1 VEILVRTTTVKSGC
15 KVYFTV
21 KHALRK
27 RHFTTIMNSAVSP
40 TTLRLSKQRLYR
52 RLMFGF
58 IAVGVVVGLVFRFLG
73 YPLVGELIY
82 WIGIIGFLAVWRG
95 TSLTLFDE
103 RDRAL
108 EQQAS
113 QITLSVFAIVLVLG
127 ASAARVIP
135 RISTYTVPTEF
146 VGALYGYVAL
156 FVVFGVSYLW
166 VQYRP

>member
-1 VEILVRTTTVKSGC
+1 
-15 KVYFTV
+15 
-21 KHALRK
+21 
-27 RHFTTIMNSAVSP
+27 
-40 TTLRLSKQRLYR
+40 
-52 RLMFGF
+52 MFGF
-58 IAVGVVVGLVFRFLG
+58 IVAGVVVGLVFRFLG

-95 TSLTLFDE
+95 TPLTLFDE

-113 QITLSVFAIVLVLG
+113 QITLNLFAIVLVLG

-156 FVVFGVSYLW
+156 FVVFGLSYLW